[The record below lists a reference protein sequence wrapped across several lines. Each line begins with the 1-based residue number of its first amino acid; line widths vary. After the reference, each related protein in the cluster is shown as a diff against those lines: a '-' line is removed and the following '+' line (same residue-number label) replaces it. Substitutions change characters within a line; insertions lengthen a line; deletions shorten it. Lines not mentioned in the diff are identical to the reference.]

1 MLNDCFDDAEIIYC
15 QDRKRPIWIL
25 VVLALALLALALVV

>member
-15 QDRKRPIWIL
+15 EDRKRPIWLL
-25 VVLALALLALALVV
+25 VALVSALTVLLALS